1 MLENKAPDYSERKT
15 FRIKNGMIAVKTV
28 YQGGVEL
35 TTPLYLLLSIA
46 YFFKVDEAIEFVI
59 DSYCLTKG
67 KKEWIDPEK

>member
-1 MLENKAPDYSERKT
+1 
-15 FRIKNGMIAVKTV
+15 MIAVKTV